1 MKSPFK
7 LALIAIVA
15 LLIAG
20 GFVWLRSPAD
30 QQTVGGP
37 FTLVDSAG
45 HNVTDKAFHG
55 KYMLVYFGYTT
66 CPDVCPT
73 TLADVSS
80 ALDTLGPQASAVQPV
95 FITVDPARDTA
106 DVVGAYVANFGSR
119 WVGLTGSADQIAT
132 AAKEY
137 RVYYAK
143 HRTGDGP
150 LDYTMD
156 HSSILY
162 LIGPDGQFIA
172 PIRADAPPATM
183 AGDIAHHLTP
193 RT

>member
-7 LALIAIVA
+7 LALIALVA
-15 LLIAG
+15 LFIAG
-20 GFVWLRSPAD
+20 GFVWLRSPAAPPAI
-30 QQTVGGP
+30 GGP
-37 FTLVDSAG
+37 FALTDGAG
-45 HNVTDKAFHG
+45 HSVTDKTFRG

-73 TLADVSS
+73 TLADVAS
-80 ALDTLGPQASAVQPV
+80 ALDTLGAKASAVQPV

-106 DVVGAYVANFGSR
+106 EVVGSYVANFGSR
-119 WVGLTGSADQIAT
+119 WIGLTGTADQVAT

-162 LIGPDGQFIA
+162 LVGPDGRFIA
-172 PIRADAPPATM
+172 PVPADAPPADM
-183 AGDIAHHLTP
+183 ANDIAHHLT
-193 RT
+193 

>member
-1 MKSPFK
+1 MKPTIKIALSAG
-7 LALIAIVA
+7 LAVLVI
-15 LLIAG
+15 G
-20 GFVWLRSPAD
+20 GFLWLRGPSGQP
-30 QQTVGGP
+30 VIGGP

-45 HNVTDKAFHG
+45 HDTTDKAFRG

-80 ALDTLGPQASAVQPV
+80 ALDTLGAKAEAVQPV
-95 FITVDPARDTA
+95 FITVDPARDTP
-106 DVVGAYVANFGSR
+106 DVVGPYVANFGTR
-119 WVGLTGSADQIAT
+119 WVGLTGSAAQIAT
-132 AAKEY
+132 ATREY

-143 HRTGDGP
+143 HKPGDGP

-162 LIGPDGQFIA
+162 LIGPDGQFVA
-172 PIRADAPPATM
+172 PIRADAAPAEM
-183 AGDIAHHLTP
+183 ATDIAHHLS
-193 RT
+193 

>member
-1 MKSPFK
+1 MKPSLK
-7 LALIAIVA
+7 LAAMAAVA
-15 LLIAG
+15 VILVGGLL
-20 GFVWLRSPAD
+20 WLRAPVAEM
-30 QQTVGGP
+30 TIGGP

-45 HNVTDKAFHG
+45 HNVTDRNFRG

-73 TLADVSS
+73 TLADVAS
-80 ALDTLGPQASAVQPV
+80 ALDTLGARAAEVQPV
-95 FITVDPARDTA
+95 FITVDPARDTPA
-106 DVVGAYVANFGSR
+106 VVGAYAANFGPR
-119 WVGLTGSADQIAT
+119 WVGLTGSADQVAT
-132 AAKEY
+132 AAHEY

-162 LIGPDGQFIA
+162 LIGPDGRFIA
-172 PIRADAPPATM
+172 PVPADAPPAAM
-183 AGDIAHHLTP
+183 AGDIAQHLS
-193 RT
+193 